1 MTSLVAQIRKKEE
14 QKGPETAKETETK
27 KKNRFEAVLKL
38 VQFALTTKGIP

>member
-27 KKNRFEAVLKL
+27 KNRFQAVLKL
-38 VQFALTTKGIP
+38 VQLALTRKRMP

>member
-27 KKNRFEAVLKL
+27 KNRFEAFLKL
-38 VQFALTTKGIP
+38 VQFALTTKRIR